1 MNRRPPSS
9 TRTDTLFPYPTLFRS
24 AVLGQVAPADQMVR
38 RHQAQRLAADDPC
51 AIELAAA
58 EQHQADAMIVVQ
70 RRGEP
75 ATARMAAEVLGPAAE
90 VAGVE
95 LPHLQIG
102 RASGRDTVCQYASI
116 RVVAEHIKP

>member
-1 MNRRPPSS
+1 
-9 TRTDTLFPYPTLFRS
+9 
-24 AVLGQVAPADQMVR
+24 MVR

-58 EQHQADAMIVVQ
+58 EQHQAEAMIVVQ

-75 ATARMAAEVLGPAAE
+75 ATARMEAAVLGPAAA

-95 LPHLQIG
+95 LPHLLL
-102 RASGRDTVCQYASI
+102 
-116 RVVAEHIKP
+116 RVEGLAVGQPVLLVDGHPKRSEERRVGKAWVRTCGSRWSPYH